1 MDERTPRACNKRK
14 KKRSCFSPNCEP
26 RANVQLRQLIGI
38 KLYLWTSPIM
48 MSDDSLL
55 CPCSTPALLTPV
67 SGSSSASVTSS
78 DKYAV
83 FKQLSVDQPAEP
95 TPPASGTLDTSCNSV
110 SPLGGTYWDQNI
122 KSVREGNNI
131 IITAAWG
138 TARSVPSCVDNWQGF
153 IKSRKW

>member
-1 MDERTPRACNKRK
+1 MKRHQKLLTKERK
-14 KKRSCFSPNCEP
+14 KFCFSPNFVNP
-26 RANVQLRQLIGI
+26 VQTFSQLRQLIGI
-38 KLYLWTSPIM
+38 KLYLWTSPIV

-122 KSVREGNNI
+122 KSVREGKNI
-131 IITAAWG
+131 IIRHSQQHGEWH
-138 TARSVPSCVDNWQGF
+138 VPFLPV
-153 IKSRKW
+153 